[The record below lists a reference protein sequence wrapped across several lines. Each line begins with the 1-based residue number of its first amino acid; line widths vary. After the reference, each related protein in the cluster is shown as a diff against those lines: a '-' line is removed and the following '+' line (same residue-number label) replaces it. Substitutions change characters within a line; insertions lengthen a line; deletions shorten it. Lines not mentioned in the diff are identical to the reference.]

1 MQQNL
6 PEQILDKLNTS
17 SGKSGDD
24 PIEHWSKR
32 DSSAGRSKSKS
43 KYFNPPKKLTK
54 PKSKMKMKTV
64 TVKINY

>member
-17 SGKSGDD
+17 SGKSDND
-24 PIEHWSKR
+24 PIEHWNKR

-43 KYFNPPKKLTK
+43 KYFSSPN
-54 PKSKMKMKTV
+54 KT
-64 TVKINY
+64 N